1 GQEVQRT
8 ADDEKFRTRKG
19 RKKMKATEL
28 LKQDHREA
36 IDLINQLESAGSN
49 GANTT
54 EFAKLKAA
62 LTLHTKLE
70 ESLLYPALE
79 NFDET
84 RDLIRE
90 SYREHR
96 QVDELLAE
104 MMKPADDW
112 KDKLSD
118 LKDDIEHH
126 VDEEENEMFPKAQKL
141 LGEER
146 LEEMGRQMEEA
157 KRGRSANA

>member
-1 GQEVQRT
+1 
-8 ADDEKFRTRKG
+8 
-19 RKKMKATEL
+19 MKATEL
-28 LKQDHREA
+28 LKQDHKEA
-36 IDLINQLESAGSN
+36 MSLINQLESVGSQ
-49 GANTT
+49 GANTET
-54 EFAKLKAA
+54 FAKLKAA
-62 LTLHTKLE
+62 LTLHTQLE

-79 NFDET
+79 NFDDT
-84 RDLIRE
+84 RDQVRE
-90 SYREHR
+90 SYREHK

-112 KDKLSD
+112 SDKLSD

-126 VDEEENEMFPKAQKL
+126 VDEEENEMFPKAERL